1 MLIECYVVTS
11 TTHKTAPLTSTTL
24 KPHPRVS
31 ILLILTWISLILSQ
45 PGKAWTGRHQLL
57 CWCVHVHVYVSL
69 VYNTSISCIY
79 VYMSDCV
86 NEYECGYMCMHF
98 IKITLTFICRIQY
111 TAQFLIQYN
120 FNNYHEVI
128 LKHSHIISLY

>member
-1 MLIECYVVTS
+1 MYICIFVYLFIVEIYVYFLSAYVCVLIKHSVFTYMHACIYVLACVY
-11 TTHKTAPLTSTTL
+11 
-24 KPHPRVS
+24 VCM
-31 ILLILTWISLILSQ
+31 
-45 PGKAWTGRHQLL
+45 
-57 CWCVHVHVYVSL
+57 CWCVHVHVHVHVSL

-79 VYMSDCV
+79 VYMSVCV
-86 NEYECGYMCMHF
+86 NEYRCGYMCMHF